1 MSHRIPASERT
12 REALSDLIEGRL
24 SSESGRTELVQLAT
38 RLIVEEG
45 LEAEVR
51 DALGREYY
59 ARGGEPSR
67 GYRNGVREGRLKTAE
82 GAIAYS
88 APQVAGGEVRL
99 VPLARERVVL
109 GVGAHAELG
118 RAGVRLARALLAD
131 QHGLP
136 AVDFHLIK
144 SIPSGAGLGGGS
156 ADGAF
161 ALTLL
166 DAHFK
171 LGLSTAELEAHAATL
186 GSDCPFF
193 IRNSPAHVTGRG
205 EHIAPIDLRLAGWHI
220 VLLNPGVHI
229 PTAAAF
235 RWITPDKDRPGLD
248 AMTGSGPEAWDGHL
262 LNDFTAPAVER
273 HPVIGEALE
282 TLKEAGATFADM
294 SGSGSTVFGF
304 FREPPSPTLT
314 AGLAPNWRSWTGQFP
329 D

>member
-1 MSHRIPASERT
+1 MSAS
-12 REALSDLIEGRL
+12 
-24 SSESGRTELVQLAT
+24 SSNMAT
-38 RLIVEEG
+38 SMV
-45 LEAEVR
+45 
-51 DALGREYY
+51 D
-59 ARGGEPSR
+59 P
-67 GYRNGVREGRLKTAE
+67 
-82 GAIAYS
+82 
-88 APQVAGGEVRL
+88 
-99 VPLARERVVL
+99 
-109 GVGAHAELG
+109 G
-118 RAGVRLARALLAD
+118 RAARVAFPNAKVNLGLQVLERRADGFHELDSLFVPIPWCDTLEIVTPGSETGCTLHLHGDPVEGEDKDNLVHKAWALLAD

-161 ALTLL
+161 ALSLL
-166 DAHFK
+166 DAHFE

-193 IRNSPAHVTGRG
+193 ILNTPARVTGRG
-205 EHIAPIDLRLAGWHI
+205 EHIAPIDLRLAGWHL

-235 RWITPDKDRPGLD
+235 GWITPHQDRPGLD
-248 AMTGSGPEAWDGHL
+248 AMAGSGPEAWGGHL

-273 HPVIGEALE
+273 HPVIGEALQ

-314 AGLAPNWRSWTGQFP
+314 AGLPPDWRSWTGRFP